1 MREALIMFL
10 VSISKIAVVKILSL
24 LLQRLKFGIKTELIA
39 FSIDITILID
49 VFKQGNSG
57 IATYSV

>member
-1 MREALIMFL
+1 MFL